1 MINKTLKSL
10 LLRIPQVRNYVDNV
24 NAVRHDNAILNQKLS
39 NTENLIA
46 SSRSPL
52 LFKSENDF
60 LTERLI
66 SHPVRV
72 ETKYIELKSIGA
84 DDITSRIEV
93 AERLI
98 AAYHL
103 AIEDEALS
111 PLKRDGEDL
120 WTGLLRNEL
129 PELMAAIDQRNP
141 EKLADFLKGFGTSF
155 VWFGGITT
163 CIDGYNKDLRPQ
175 NVALTY
181 YDKLVSLA
189 ESLGVVRLESPES
202 GPWGDNLSLSPQ
214 VLAARI
220 EESLGISIRPKM
232 GIIHTDGIDIGDCLL
247 HYRHINALYSATR
260 VHQINKRSE
269 SVCEFGGGLGMT
281 AMYSRRLGVSDYTI
295 FDLPITCLLAG
306 HYLIH
311 AVGGNNVTLYGET
324 NKIDSIKLLPYWDCQ
339 KEKDA
344 RFSFALNQDSFPE
357 ISDNLILEYLS
368 QMKRTVTTGFLSIN
382 HECFDPRTVN
392 QFVLQSGGF
401 SKIHRSKCWVREG
414 YVEEFYSLA

>member
-1 MINKTLKSL
+1 MINKTVKSFLLK
-10 LLRIPQVRNYVDNV
+10 IPQVKSYVDGV
-24 NAVRHDNAILNQKLS
+24 NKIRHENSILNEQLLNIEKLIS
-39 NTENLIA
+39 

-52 LFKSENDF
+52 LFRSENDF
-60 LTERLI
+60 LTERLM
-66 SHPVRV
+66 SHPVRFAK
-72 ETKYIELKSIGA
+72 TNIELKSIDAG
-84 DDITSRIEV
+84 DINNRVEV

-103 AIEDEALS
+103 AIEDEIRS

-129 PELMAAIDQRNP
+129 PELMDAIDQRNP
-141 EKLADFLKGFGTSF
+141 EKLAEFLKGFGTSF

-175 NVALTY
+175 SVALTY

-189 ESLGVVRLESPES
+189 ESLGVLRLESPES

-214 VLAARI
+214 ELAEKI
-220 EESLGISIRPKM
+220 EEKLGISIRPPM

-260 VHQINKRSE
+260 VHQVNKQSD

-281 AMYSRRLGVSDYTI
+281 AMYSRRLGVKDYTI

-311 AVGGNNVTLYGET
+311 AAGGENVTLYGEN
-324 NKIDSIKLLPYWDCQ
+324 NKVDSIKLIPYWECQ
-339 KEKDA
+339 NAKDS
-344 RFSFALNQDSFPE
+344 RFSFSLNQDSFPE

-368 QMKRTVTTGFLSIN
+368 QIKRTVTNGFLSIN

-392 QFVLQSGGF
+392 NFISQSGGF
-401 SKIHRSKCWVREG
+401 TKIHRSKCWVREG
-414 YVEEFYSLA
+414 YVEELYRL